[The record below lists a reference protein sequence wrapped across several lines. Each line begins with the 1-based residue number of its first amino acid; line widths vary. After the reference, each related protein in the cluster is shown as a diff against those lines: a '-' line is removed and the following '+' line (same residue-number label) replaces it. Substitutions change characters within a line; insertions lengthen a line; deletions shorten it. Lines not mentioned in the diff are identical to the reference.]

1 MDSSIV
7 TKNYD
12 NILKNII
19 TDIKTAKV
27 QTVKSVNKN
36 LIMLY
41 WNIGKRIADEQI
53 IQNYGKSVV
62 EKLSKDLKQ
71 EFPNAKGFSVKNLWY
86 MRKFYLKYSQNKILQ
101 QLVGELPWGHNLVIL
116 NKIKD
121 FNEIEF
127 YLKKSIQFGWS
138 RAVLEH
144 QIENQLYERQGKSIT
159 NFKKTLP
166 DTNSDLIQ
174 QTFKDP
180 YIFDFLNIQE
190 DKKEKNLEDQLVKN
204 ITKFLLELG
213 TGFCFV
219 GRQYHITVSTE
230 DFYIDLLFYNIE
242 LHCYVVIELK
252 TTKFEPEFAGKLN
265 FYVTAVDRQ
274 LKKEGDNPTIGL
286 LLCKNKDNVVVE
298 YSLSD
303 IHKPIGVSEYKF
315 KKIMPTKKQLESIVK
330 K

>member
-1 MDSSIV
+1 MNKNIIN
-7 TKNYD
+7 KNYD
-12 NILKNII
+12 DILKNII
-19 TDIKTAKV
+19 TDIKFAKV
-27 QTVKSVNKN
+27 QTVKAVNKN
-36 LIMLY
+36 LILLY
-41 WNIGKRIADEQI
+41 WNIGKRISDEQI

-62 EKLSKDLKQ
+62 EKLSKDLRQ
-71 EFPNAKGFSVKNLWY
+71 EFPNAKGFSSRNLWD
-86 MRKFYLKYSQNKILQ
+86 MKRFYEFYNGNIILR
-101 QLVGELPWGHNLVIL
+101 QLVAELPWGHNLVIL

-121 FNEIEF
+121 IKETEF

-138 RAVLEH
+138 RSVLVH
-144 QIENQLYERQGKSIT
+144 QIENKLYERQGKSVT
-159 NFKKTLP
+159 NFKKALP
-166 DTNSDLIQ
+166 SINSELAQ

-190 DKKEKNLEDQLVKN
+190 EQKEKNLEDQLVKN

-213 TGFCFV
+213 TGFSFI
-219 GRQYHITVSTE
+219 GRQYHISVSKE

-274 LKKEGDNPTIGL
+274 LRKEGDNPTIGL
-286 LLCKNKDNVVVE
+286 LLCKSKNNIVVE

-303 IHKPIGVSEYKF
+303 INKPIGISEYKF
-315 KKIMPTKKQLESIVK
+315 KKIMPTKKQLEKIIE
-330 K
+330 

>member
-1 MDSSIV
+1 MNKNIIN
-7 TKNYD
+7 KNYGD
-12 NILKNII
+12 VLKNII
-19 TDIKTAKV
+19 TDIKFARV
-27 QTVKSVNKN
+27 QTVKAVNKN
-36 LIMLY
+36 LIFLY

-62 EKLSKDLKQ
+62 EKLSKDLRQ
-71 EFPNAKGFSVKNLWY
+71 EFPNAKGFSARNLWD
-86 MRKFYLKYSQNKILQ
+86 MKRFYEFYNGNIILR
-101 QLVGELPWGHNLVIL
+101 QLVAELPWGHNLVIL

-121 FNEIEF
+121 IKETEF

-138 RAVLEH
+138 RAVLVH

-159 NFKKTLP
+159 NFKKALP
-166 DTNSDLIQ
+166 STNSELVQ

-190 DKKEKNLEDQLVKN
+190 EQKEKNLEDQLVKN

-213 TGFCFV
+213 TGFSFI
-219 GRQYHITVSTE
+219 GRQYHIAVSKE

-252 TTKFEPEFAGKLN
+252 STKFEPEFAGKLN

-274 LKKEGDNPTIGL
+274 LRKKGDNPTIGL
-286 LLCKNKDNVVVE
+286 LLCKSKDNVVVE

-303 IHKPIGVSEYKF
+303 INKPIGISEYKF
-315 KKIMPTKKQLESIVK
+315 KKIMPTKKQLEKIIE
-330 K
+330 